1 MPKKPDGQKALRWM
15 MPGINAVLR
24 VLSGLKVRVQ
34 FVIFLVVAYRLLEIG
49 VDLGMDLGVENAV
62 AFGSRS
68 QKMKLARASTRVLHS
83 NI

>member
-1 MPKKPDGQKALRWM
+1 M
-15 MPGINAVLR
+15 LR
-24 VLSGLKVRVQ
+24 VLSGLKAGVKVRVQ

-83 NI
+83 KI

>member
-1 MPKKPDGQKALRWM
+1 M
-15 MPGINAVLR
+15 MLGINAVLR
-24 VLSGLKVRVQ
+24 VLSGLKAGIKVRVQ

-49 VDLGMDLGVENAV
+49 VDLGMDLGVGNAV

-83 NI
+83 KI

>member
-1 MPKKPDGQKALRWM
+1 MPKKPDGQKALR
-15 MPGINAVLR
+15 
-24 VLSGLKVRVQ
+24 VLSALKAGVKVRVP

-62 AFGSRS
+62 TFGSRS